1 MAAELITRQD
11 LLLAGFVRMPDVW
24 LYCPK
29 RRHNEY
35 FERWYHQDLSISV
48 IPGYAGEEV
57 FAMTVADLQDVL
69 AAAGYESTL

>member
-1 MAAELITRQD
+1 MADELITRQD

-29 RRHNEY
+29 RLHNEY

-48 IPGYAGEEV
+48 IPGYSGEEV
-57 FAMTVADLQDVL
+57 FRMTVADLQEVL
-69 AAAGYESTL
+69 AEAGDESTL